1 LQSETYSAEVIGRY
15 GGEEFIVLCPDT
27 DLDSA
32 VRRAERLRH
41 AIIKSS
47 VGGITDLNV
56 TSSFGVSTAQLG
68 DTVQTLLERADVC
81 LYRAKETGRNRT
93 CWESEVID
101 NEANDKPKED
111 QDMPQ
116 FIAHKGQFEFR
127 ERIEVATSLE
137 LTAMKLHAFIR
148 EYKVEILKQDHSQ
161 IQIRIG
167 KLGFTRRWGS
177 TTERKPL
184 EIQIQFETT
193 RSAQGPDGKPRT
205 SRLVTIMAVPYG
217 RAPDG
222 EAFAHRCGILMRELR
237 EYLLGT

>member
-1 LQSETYSAEVIGRY
+1 MIRLSGA
-15 GGEEFIVLCPDT
+15 P
-27 DLDSA
+27 
-32 VRRAERLRH
+32 ERLRH
-41 AIIKSS
+41 TIIKSS

-101 NEANDKPKED
+101 NEANDKAKED

-167 KLGFTRRWGS
+167 KLGFTRAGATLRNENHWKFKSSSKLLVRRRTRWQTTNIASRDHYGRPLRS
-177 TTERKPL
+177 HLTER
-184 EIQIQFETT
+184 
-193 RSAQGPDGKPRT
+193 RSHTAAE
-205 SRLVTIMAVPYG
+205 S
-217 RAPDG
+217 
-222 EAFAHRCGILMRELR
+222 
-237 EYLLGT
+237 